1 MAVVQLDLYSYQLAM
16 NTQVTLLLPERRG
29 VPHASR
35 QGQPYPVLTCCT
47 DTDRTTPAG
56 CV

>member
-29 VPHASR
+29 VPHAAR
-35 QGQPYPVLTCCT
+35 QGQPYRFSICCT
-47 DTDRTTPAG
+47 DTGRITPAG
-56 CV
+56 CA